1 MMYELRIATPATPV
15 ALAASWYTSH
25 ELSVEL
31 PDGFATM
38 YARVDVGGNPEWG
51 MPIVTTVHV
60 AAEVWRD
67 GVDDDGDGEPVTDA
81 AGLAALLGCEATEI
95 AVARH
100 LNEVVT
106 DHLVGQEELR
116 HG

>member
-1 MMYELRIATPATPV
+1 MYELRIATPV
-15 ALAASWYTSH
+15 ALAASWHPVH

-31 PDGFATM
+31 PGGFATV
-38 YARVDVGGNPEWG
+38 YARTAGDGNPEWG
-51 MPIVTTVHV
+51 MPLVTTVHV

-67 GVDDDGDGEPVTDA
+67 GMDDDGDGEPVTDA

-100 LNEVVT
+100 LNDVVM
-106 DHLVGQEELR
+106 DHHVGQEELR

>member
-1 MMYELRIATPATPV
+1 MMYELRIATPT
-15 ALAASWYTSH
+15 LAASWHPVH

-31 PDGFATM
+31 PGGFATV
-38 YARVDVGGNPEWG
+38 YARTAVDGNPEWG
-51 MPIVTTVHV
+51 MPLVTTVHV

-67 GVDDDGDGEPVTDA
+67 GMDDDGDGEPVATVE
-81 AGLAALLGCEATEI
+81 GLAALLGCEATEV

-100 LNEVVT
+100 LNDVVM
-106 DHLVGQEELR
+106 DHHVGQEELR